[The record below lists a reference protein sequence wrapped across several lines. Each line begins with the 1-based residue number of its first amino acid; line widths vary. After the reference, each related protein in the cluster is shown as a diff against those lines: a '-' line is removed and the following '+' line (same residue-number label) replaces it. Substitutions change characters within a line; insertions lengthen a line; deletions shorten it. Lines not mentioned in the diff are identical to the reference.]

1 MTRSVKRERAAL
13 LAWVG
18 LLLVLAVFAPRFYAP
33 GNLRDLFLGMVPV
46 LVTAIGMTLVIVAR
60 QIDISIGSQFAV
72 CSIVAGMLAAMGI
85 PMAVVAVLT
94 CLAGAAL
101 GLANGALVAGL
112 GVPSIVATLA
122 TMVVIRQTLLW
133 ATGGAWVQNLPPTF
147 QWFGFGQGVGQ
158 FVILALALSLFAVF
172 AWALRNVAAARTVYA
187 AGSDVE
193 AARLA
198 GIDTRVV
205 LLGVF
210 VTMGALTGF
219 AALLDSVRFSDVQS
233 NAGVGLE
240 LKAIAAVVVGGASIN
255 GGRGTLLGTLLG
267 VGLLGTIGPAL
278 TFLGINPFWEKAI
291 QGGIILA
298 AVVADHFASRAL
310 RLRSAVAG

>member
-1 MTRSVKRERAAL
+1 MKRERAAL
-13 LAWVG
+13 LAWAA
-18 LLLVLAVFAPRFYAP
+18 LLSILAIFAPRFYAP

-46 LVTAIGMTLVIVAR
+46 LVTAIGMTMVIVAR

-72 CSIVAGMLAAMGI
+72 CSIAAGMFAAMGI
-85 PMAVVAVLT
+85 PMAVVAALT
-94 CLAGAAL
+94 CFAGAAL
-101 GLANGALVAGL
+101 GFVNGALVAGL

-133 ATGGAWVQNLPPTF
+133 ATGGAWVQNLPASF
-147 QWFGFGQGVGQ
+147 QWFGFGQGTGQ
-158 FVILALALSLFAVF
+158 FVILGFALVLFAVF

-198 GIDTRVV
+198 GIDTRAV
-205 LLGVF
+205 LFGVF
-210 VTMGALTGF
+210 TAMGALTGL
-219 AALLDSVRFSDVQS
+219 AALLDAVRFSDVQS

-240 LKAIAAVVVGGASIN
+240 LKAIAAVIVGGASIN
-255 GGRGTLLGTLLG
+255 GGRGSLIGTLLG

-298 AVVADHFASRAL
+298 AVIADHFASRAL
-310 RLRSAVAG
+310 RFRGAIAG

>member
-1 MTRSVKRERAAL
+1 MKRERAAL
-13 LAWVG
+13 LAWAA
-18 LLLVLAVFAPRFYAP
+18 LLAVLAIFAPRFYAP
-33 GNLRDLFLGMVPV
+33 GNLRDLFLGMAPV
-46 LVTAIGMTLVIVAR
+46 LVTAIGMTMVIVAR

-72 CSIVAGMLAAMGI
+72 CSIAAGMLAAMGI
-85 PMAVVAVLT
+85 PMAAVAALT
-94 CLAGAAL
+94 CLVGAAL
-101 GLANGALVAGL
+101 GLINGALVAGV

-147 QWFGFGQGVGQ
+147 QWFGLGQAAGQ
-158 FVILALALSLFAVF
+158 FVILAFALALFAVF
-172 AWALRNVAAARTVYA
+172 AWAMRNVAAARTVYA

-198 GIDTRVV
+198 GIDTRAV

-210 VTMGALTGF
+210 IVMGALTGL

-267 VGLLGTIGPAL
+267 VGLLGSIGPAL

-298 AVVADHFASRAL
+298 AVVADHFASQAL
-310 RLRSAVAG
+310 RLRGASAA

>member
-1 MTRSVKRERAAL
+1 VKRERAAL
-13 LAWVG
+13 LAWAA
-18 LLLVLAVFAPRFYAP
+18 LLVVLAIFAPRFYQP

-46 LVTAIGMTLVIVAR
+46 LVTAIGMTMVIIAR

-72 CSIVAGMLAAMGI
+72 CCIAAGMLAARGI
-85 PMAVVAVLT
+85 PMVEVAILT
-94 CLAGAAL
+94 CMVGALL
-101 GLANGALVAGL
+101 GFLNGALVAGL

-133 ATGGAWVQNLPPTF
+133 ATGGAWVQNLPDSF
-147 QWFGFGQGVGQ
+147 QWFGMGQGLGQ
-158 FVILALALSLFAVF
+158 FAILAFALLLFAAF

-198 GIDTRVV
+198 GINTRAV
-205 LLGVF
+205 LFGVF
-210 VTMGALTGF
+210 IAMGALTGL

-255 GGRGTLLGTLLG
+255 GGRGSLIGTLLG
-267 VGLLGTIGPAL
+267 VALLGTIGPAL
-278 TFLGINPFWEKAI
+278 TYLGINPFWEKAI

-310 RLRSAVAG
+310 RLMHAR

>member
-1 MTRSVKRERAAL
+1 MKRERAAL
-13 LAWVG
+13 LAWAA
-18 LLLVLAVFAPRFYAP
+18 LLMVLAIFAPRFYSP
-33 GNLRDLFLGMVPV
+33 QNLRDLFLGMVPV
-46 LVTAIGMTLVIVAR
+46 LVAAIGMSMVIIAR

-72 CSIVAGMLAAMGI
+72 CSIAAGLVAAARVPMPLVALITCVVGACLGM
-85 PMAVVAVLT
+85 V
-94 CLAGAAL
+94 
-101 GLANGALVAGL
+101 NGALVAGL

-133 ATGGAWVQNLPPTF
+133 STGGAWVQNLPPTF
-147 QWFGFGQGVGQ
+147 QWFGFGQGLGQ
-158 FVILALALSLFAVF
+158 FVILAIALALFGVF
-172 AWALRNVAAARTVYA
+172 AWALKNVAAARTVYA
-187 AGSDVE
+187 TGSDAE

-198 GIDTRVV
+198 GIGTRGV
-205 LLGVF
+205 LFGVF
-210 VTMGALTGF
+210 VLMGALTGL
-219 AALLDSVRFSDVQS
+219 AALLDAVRFSDVQS

-267 VGLLGTIGPAL
+267 VALLGSIGPAL
-278 TFLGINPFWEKAI
+278 TYLGINPFWEKAI

-310 RLRSAVAG
+310 RYVHAR